1 MVDFTYNTLK
11 ISDPLM
17 ELVFLNTAINI
28 IGIAM
33 FFPILEPFGI
43 YMSSKFKDV
52 APSKKCVYIT
62 HVTPEIVDIAFGAL
76 EKEMKHI
83 FKLTQDFIL
92 DVLFLKDERRTG
104 SLWLTVFGKGS
115 DTLSKYTHLKLME
128 DEITEFY
135 AQIQKQNLTENEA
148 KLLTGYMNK
157 IRALVDAAKN
167 VKDIVPNIREMK
179 NSEKKLDLDI
189 LRKLQHFTAG
199 KLDELEEYYKIPEQ
213 QKALPYWQMEI
224 ESFYQELISYLY
236 GQVEKKVPHGAMV
249 STMTN
254 AIKKN
259 ISSLE
264 SLAVF
269 VTEKNSMTNIF
280 EEVTQK

>member
-1 MVDFTYNTLK
+1 
-11 ISDPLM
+11 
-17 ELVFLNTAINI
+17 
-28 IGIAM
+28 
-33 FFPILEPFGI
+33 
-43 YMSSKFKDV
+43 
-52 APSKKCVYIT
+52 
-62 HVTPEIVDIAFGAL
+62 
-76 EKEMKHI
+76 
-83 FKLTQDFIL
+83 
-92 DVLFLKDERRTG
+92 
-104 SLWLTVFGKGS
+104 
-115 DTLSKYTHLKLME
+115 
-128 DEITEFY
+128 
-135 AQIQKQNLTENEA
+135 
-148 KLLTGYMNK
+148 MNK